1 VILSILDPRLYM
13 ALAIACGLSYGA
25 GRWTQWR
32 ADEKAHTADMAIAA
46 EHAREA
52 ERTADRANRGIADA
66 LSDANRRAASAG
78 RLAVDRL
85 RALSAASSEA
95 AAACSRLDAPAA
107 SIVPERTG
115 VDLVALAERADDT
128 ARQLAACQTYV
139 REVVK
144 P

>member
-1 VILSILDPRLYM
+1 MLSILDPRLYI
-13 ALAIACGLSYGA
+13 AIAIACGLSYAA

-32 ADEKAHTADMAIAA
+32 ADEKAHAADMAQAA

-52 ERTADRANRGIADA
+52 ERNAEKENRGIADA
-66 LSDANRRAASAG
+66 LSEANRRASANS
-78 RLAVDRL
+78 RLAADRL
-85 RALSAASSEA
+85 RALSAARSEA

-107 SIVPERTG
+107 SIVPER
-115 VDLVALAERADDT
+115 VVRDSVALAERADET
-128 ARQLAACQTYV
+128 ARQLQACQSYI